1 MFPEAFPLPV
11 YLSSALSERKRE
23 REKERERERERDCF
37 DRGGKRAANLS
48 YLFDVKIPRF
58 IRSSRLNFS

>member
-1 MFPEAFPLPV
+1 MFPEPFPLPV
-11 YLSSALSERKRE
+11 YLSSALS
-23 REKERERERERDCF
+23 ERERERDCF